1 MVAWQVSNI
10 QDTAFYLEALE
21 QAFLHGCQE
30 IFKSDQD
37 CQLTSATLTSRLQT
51 AGVQISMDGRGRV
64 FDNIFLERLWR
75 TVKYEY
81 IYLHDHHDGPD
92 LEQGGTTYFQL
103 YNTERPHQALG
114 YRTPEQV
121 HFKQTTPR
129 R

>member
-1 MVAWQVSNI
+1 VYRCDVYSDAPGFSVSRG
-10 QDTAFYLEALE
+10 YSGLVESLR
-21 QAFLHGCQE
+21 GGM
-30 IFKSDQD
+30 
-37 CQLTSATLTSRLQT
+37 
-51 AGVQISMDGRGRV
+51 AGVEYPGCRLLSRSPGAGIPPRLPGDFQ
-64 FDNIFLERLWR
+64 ERPGLSV